1 MTAQI
6 GSLILNQAALT
17 EKPIMPVTDQ
27 DITIEIEGLR
37 SKDMQSVKE
46 AYQKLE
52 QMLGDA
58 TLAGQ
63 EEINKALVWARS
75 VYGEGVG

>member
-1 MTAQI
+1 
-6 GSLILNQAALT
+6 
-17 EKPIMPVTDQ
+17 MPVNDQ

-37 SKDMQSVKE
+37 SKDMQRVKE

-52 QMLGDA
+52 EMRGNA
-58 TLAGQ
+58 TLTGQ

-75 VYGEGVG
+75 VHGQALG

>member
-6 GSLILNQAALT
+6 GSQIVNQAALT
-17 EKPIMPVTDQ
+17 GKPTMPVNDQ
-27 DITIEIEGLR
+27 EITIEIEGLR

-52 QMLGDA
+52 QMLSDA
-58 TLAGQ
+58 TLARQ
-63 EEINKALVWARS
+63 EEINKALAWARS
-75 VYGEGVG
+75 VYGEELG

>member
-1 MTAQI
+1 
-6 GSLILNQAALT
+6 
-17 EKPIMPVTDQ
+17 MPVNDQ
-27 DITIEIEGLR
+27 EITIEIEGLR

-46 AYQKLE
+46 AYKKLE

-75 VYGEGVG
+75 VYGDSLG

>member
-1 MTAQI
+1 
-6 GSLILNQAALT
+6 
-17 EKPIMPVTDQ
+17 MPVNDQ
-27 DITIEIEGLR
+27 EITIEIEGLR

-46 AYQKLE
+46 AYQKLQ

-58 TLAGQ
+58 TPAGQ

-75 VYGEGVG
+75 VYGKGLS

>member
-6 GSLILNQAALT
+6 GNPILNPAALT

-58 TLAGQ
+58 SLAGQ

>member
-1 MTAQI
+1 MAAQM
-6 GSLILNQAALT
+6 GREILNQAALT
-17 EKPIMPVTDQ
+17 GKSNMPVNDK
-27 DITIEIEGLR
+27 DIMIEIEGLR

-52 QMLGDA
+52 QMHGEA

-75 VYGEGVG
+75 VYGKRLG

>member
-1 MTAQI
+1 
-6 GSLILNQAALT
+6 
-17 EKPIMPVTDQ
+17 MPVNDQ
-27 DITIEIEGLR
+27 EITIEIEGLR

-52 QMLGDA
+52 QMLSDA

-63 EEINKALVWARS
+63 EEINKALAWARS
-75 VYGEGVG
+75 VYGEGLG

>member
-6 GSLILNQAALT
+6 GNPILNPAALT

>member
-1 MTAQI
+1 
-6 GSLILNQAALT
+6 
-17 EKPIMPVTDQ
+17 MPVTDQ
-27 DITIEIEGLR
+27 EITIEIEGFR

-58 TLAGQ
+58 TPAAK

-75 VYGEGVG
+75 LYGEGLS